1 MEAKAGVEL
10 CGRVEAAEGA
20 RFPRRR
26 PSLALI
32 AQRNAHEWWPMVSRR
47 EVDYIAWV
55 KRIVDETT
63 SLPGSLSYLSA
74 SSTLLWLRHCGVGE
88 LWALSVCCK
97 ALRGRASAGGTAG
110 LMEVTAALL
119 CRDSYQRLRPM
130 LPNERA
136 VPFGSALL
144 PLTAGDSR
152 MARPSWLGRLRLL
165 RRGAMLLVRGLA
177 TKRGVAVAVSELRPE
192 GACVELSRRPL
203 GIEPVASKPCELLS
217 VSNRGSLLVALRQ
230 HDPLVEVVGRDDDDT
245 PTDEGIG
252 RDVSSLAS
260 EESDNEAEACKLSG
274 RHAIRWDP
282 STARWQL
289 MSLFREPSTPTR
301 IRALTPTNF
310 KRAMCVDS
318 RGRLV
323 VASSDFRRLG
333 GNGRVRPLIQYGAN
347 EPDCDRRPW
356 RMARRASFPAG
367 PEEDGDQS
375 DDRWAE
381 LPTLRPWTHTA
392 KLDLVCVD
400 AKPDRS
406 PDMGFFTAAAAAA
419 RNDEARC
426 SAQPDWVMDELDLD
440 TETEFDDRSGELTR
454 GQHTTAIDDASILL
468 GQYRHD
474 AHAWLRRRHAA
485 ATRLQAPLRDSV
497 LVAVTTDGN
506 KKHEFG
512 ASVYVLDELLG
523 TWILVGVAPCKFS
536 GWGLAA
542 CACGN
547 AIVLASGLENAIALV
562 LHDLTWQTVGRQD
575 DRAPIARLCAPMPYL
590 NLHPWTKVFQLPRLI
605 LLRGPAEDAAQ
616 AIVLSAVDAA
626 AYDLKC
632 RSNVLYFSRNAYAA
646 LPASSPLV
654 RDAPPPWT
662 ALLLPLPL

>member
-1 MEAKAGVEL
+1 MEAKVSL
-10 CGRVEAAEGA
+10 KPFGRVEAA

-32 AQRNAHEWWPMVSRR
+32 AQRNAHEWWPVVSRR

-63 SLPGSLSYLSA
+63 SLPGSLSHLSA

-119 CRDSYQRLRPM
+119 CRDSYQHLRPM

-152 MARPSWLGRLRLL
+152 MARPSWLGRLRLF

-177 TKRGVAVAVSELRPE
+177 SKRGVAVAVSELRPE

-217 VSNRGSLLVALRQ
+217 VCNRGSLLVAQRQ

-245 PTDEGIG
+245 PTDEAIG
-252 RDVSSLAS
+252 RDGSSLAS

-289 MSLFREPSTPTR
+289 MSLFREPWTPTR

-333 GNGRVRPLIQYGAN
+333 GNGRVRPLMQVEAN

-375 DDRWAE
+375 DDKWAE

-392 KLDLVCVD
+392 KLDLVCID
-400 AKPDRS
+400 AKPDRAPATS
-406 PDMGFFTAAAAAA
+406 IDIGLFAAATAAT

-426 SAQPDWVMDELDLD
+426 SAQPDWVMDELDLAD
-440 TETEFDDRSGELTR
+440 TETDFEDRSGEVTR
-454 GQHTTAIDDASILL
+454 GQHTAALDNVSLML
-468 GQYRHD
+468 GQYRHE
-474 AHAWLRRRHAA
+474 AHAWLHRRHAA
-485 ATRLQAPLRDSV
+485 TTRRQVPSRDSL

-523 TWILVGVAPCKFS
+523 TWILVGVTPRKFA

-547 AIVLASGLENAIALV
+547 AIVLASSLDNAIALV
-562 LHDLTWQTVGRQD
+562 LDDLTWQPVRRQD
-575 DRAPIARLCAPMPYL
+575 DAAPIRAAKPYL
-590 NLHPWTKVFQLPRLI
+590 DLHRKPDVFQLPRLI
-605 LLRGPAEDAAQ
+605 LLRGPAEDATQ
-616 AIVLSAVDAA
+616 AIVLSAADAA
-626 AYDLKC
+626 VYDLKC
-632 RSNVLYFSRNAYAA
+632 RSNMLYFSQYASA
-646 LPASSPLV
+646 TLPTSSPLK